1 MKKLKKV
8 MALGLVFAMCA
19 TVVAGCGN
27 DSKEQQAQQN
37 GGGDEQKQT
46 EAANEI
52 LIGGLSPLTGDVAVY
67 GTANTNGANLAF
79 KEINAAGGINGAQ
92 IKFDTQDE
100 KGDATEAVNA
110 YNKLVDAGVVAILG
124 DVTSAPCEAVADASV
139 ADNMPCIT
147 ATGTAAKLTT
157 YGDNYF
163 RVCFTD
169 PLQGKTMATFAV
181 DNLEAKTAAVLYNVS
196 NDYSDGLSKA
206 FQEQAEAKGLT
217 VLAVESYA
225 EADKD
230 FKAQLTT
237 IAGLKPD
244 VLFVPEYYGKV
255 SLIAN
260 QAKEVGC
267 DAVLLGADGWD
278 GVMATL
284 DASAQDVVEGA
295 YFCNHYSAEDQNPIV
310 QNFIKN
316 YEAAYNETPNAFAA
330 LGYDAAY
337 ILADAIERAGSTDS
351 QAIIDA
357 LASTE
362 YEGVTGKISF
372 DEVGDP
378 IKSLTII
385 KIVDGKYTFDST
397 VLAN

>member
-1 MKKLKKV
+1 MKKFKKV

-19 TVVAGCGN
+19 TVAAGCGN
-27 DSKEQQAQQN
+27 DSKEQQAQQ
-37 GGGDEQKQT
+37 GGNSDEPKQT
-46 EAANEI
+46 ESAGEI
-52 LIGGLSPLTGDVAVY
+52 LIGGLSPLTGEVAVY

-79 KEINAAGGINGAQ
+79 NEINAAGGINGAQ
-92 IKFDTQDE
+92 IKFNTQDE

-110 YNKLVDAGVVAILG
+110 YNKLVDEGVVAILG

-196 NDYSDGLSKA
+196 NDYSDGLSRA

-217 VLAVESYA
+217 ILAVESYA
-225 EADKD
+225 EQDKD

-244 VLFVPEYYGKV
+244 VLFIPEYYGKV

-267 DAVLLGADGWD
+267 EAVLLGADGWD
-278 GVMATL
+278 GVMQAL
-284 DASAQDVVEGA
+284 DASAADVVEGA

-316 YEAAYNETPNAFAA
+316 YEETYKETPNAFAA

-337 ILADAIERAGSTDS
+337 ILADAIERAGSTDR

-357 LASTE
+357 LAATE
-362 YEGVTGKISF
+362 YEGVTGKITF

-397 VLAN
+397 VLAD

>member
-1 MKKLKKV
+1 MKKFKKA

-19 TVVAGCGN
+19 TVAAGCGN
-27 DSKEQQAQQN
+27 DNKQQQPQADGADKQQ
-37 GGGDEQKQT
+37 QT
-46 EAANEI
+46 AAEEI
-52 LIGGLSPLTGDVAVY
+52 YIGGLSPLTGDLAVY
-67 GTANTNGANLAF
+67 GTANTKGAEMAF

-92 IKFDTQDE
+92 IKFETQDE

-110 YNKLVDAGVVAILG
+110 YTKLLDAGVVAILG
-124 DVTSAPCEAVADASV
+124 DVTSAPCAAVADASV

-147 ATGTAAKLTT
+147 ATGTAADITT

-169 PLQGKTMATFAV
+169 PLQGKTMATFAA

-196 NDYSDGLSKA
+196 SDYSDGLMKA
-206 FQEQAEAKGLT
+206 FVEQAKAKGLT
-217 VLAVESYA
+217 VVAQESYA
-225 EADKD
+225 DQDKD

-244 VLFVPEYYGKV
+244 VLFIPDYYSKV

-278 GVMATL
+278 GVMETL
-284 DASAQDVVEGA
+284 DASATDVVEDA
-295 YFCNHYSAEDQNPIV
+295 YFCNHYSAEDENPVV

-316 YEAAYNETPNAFAA
+316 YKEAYNETPNAFAA

-337 ILADAIERAGSTDS
+337 ILAGAIEKAGSTDS

-357 LASTE
+357 LAATE
-362 YEGVTGKISF
+362 HEGVTGKISF
-372 DEVGDP
+372 DANGDP
-378 IKSLTII
+378 VKSLTII

-397 VLAN
+397 VLSE